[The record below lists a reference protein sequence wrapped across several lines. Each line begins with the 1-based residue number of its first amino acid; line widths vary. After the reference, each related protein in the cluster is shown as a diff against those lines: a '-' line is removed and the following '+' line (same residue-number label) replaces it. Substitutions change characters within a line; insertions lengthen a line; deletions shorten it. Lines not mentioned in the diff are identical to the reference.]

1 MANEYFNNFPTTQY
15 KLSDGRWIT
24 IKDFFR
30 KSKIDQS
37 ALHKVIDYE
46 YYELQDGERPDV
58 VATKIYG
65 NGDLHWT
72 LLLVNEM
79 ESYYDWHKD
88 TPTFEAFLT
97 EKYPGQYLTF
107 ANTSDIIDGN
117 GKFLLG
123 EKITSNDGNTAH
135 VLKVEPTYN
144 RIGVQG
150 NREFTGGDT
159 ITGSEKTATI
169 LSAINQID
177 GIAYY
182 KNDEGLKSNSF
193 VNGYTSVTLWQD
205 EFDKNDAKRLIK
217 IIRPQYIRRVVQ
229 EFDRIMSS

>member
-37 ALHKVIDYE
+37 ALNKVIDYE

-169 LSAINQID
+169 QNAINQID
-177 GIAYY
+177 GVAYY

>member
-46 YYELQDGERPDV
+46 YYQLQDGERPDV

-72 LLLVNEM
+72 LLLVNEI

-144 RIGVQG
+144 RIGVKG

-169 LSAINQID
+169 QNAINQID
-177 GIAYY
+177 GVAYY